1 MDYDKIMRKY
11 IKVEVPLDEME
22 KLVDMR
28 IKEIETITG
37 QEDNTAKQLN
47 IYKMVYFFLTIIM
60 IIVLILSVNFKL
72 KKLFI

>member
-1 MDYDKIMRKY
+1 MDYDEIMRKY

-22 KLVDMR
+22 KLVDVR
-28 IKEIETITG
+28 IKEIETISG

-72 KKLFI
+72 K

>member
-1 MDYDKIMRKY
+1 MDYDEIMRKY

-22 KLVDMR
+22 KLVDIR

-72 KKLFI
+72 K

>member
-72 KKLFI
+72 K

>member
-22 KLVDMR
+22 KLVDVR
-28 IKEIETITG
+28 VKEIETISG

-72 KKLFI
+72 K